1 LIKLAFHFSHLQ
13 GFRRPNIVLRYN
25 CNTLLGILIFVFRK
39 KLREEEEEEE
49 EIIK

>member
-1 LIKLAFHFSHLQ
+1 MHV
-13 GFRRPNIVLRYN
+13 PNNGYNLVLRYN

-49 EIIK
+49 EEIIK